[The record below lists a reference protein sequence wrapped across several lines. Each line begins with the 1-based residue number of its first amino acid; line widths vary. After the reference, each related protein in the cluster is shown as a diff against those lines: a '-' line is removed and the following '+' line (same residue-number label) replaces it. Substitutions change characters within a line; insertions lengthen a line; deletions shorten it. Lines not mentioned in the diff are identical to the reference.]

1 MYTCMCIYICISLYI
16 YIYKYVYNMYITI
29 PNSQHVILMI
39 KLMSNSPSILSV
51 DISDTTI
58 FNTLQVAMRK
68 QINVI
73 CN

>member
-1 MYTCMCIYICISLYI
+1 MYLSLYI